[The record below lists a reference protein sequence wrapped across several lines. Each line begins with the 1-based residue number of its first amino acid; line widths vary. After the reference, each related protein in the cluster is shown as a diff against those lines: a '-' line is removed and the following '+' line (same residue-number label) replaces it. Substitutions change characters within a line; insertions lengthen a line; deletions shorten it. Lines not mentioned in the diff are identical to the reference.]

1 MIKQLLTLFALCCYF
16 CSFAQTPA
24 IRINKVNSENYCIGT
39 ELSIDVTVEGVF
51 PADNKFTVV
60 AYRYWDDPARRWEYP
75 AVLRGSK
82 LVTVLKDAALADPQ
96 SFQIRVV
103 SSNPKTETD
112 ANGWFRAL
120 TKSSVRLMS
129 RWGYSADTL
138 NSNEAVVLALVAT
151 PMTPGEAIL
160 NTGEKIQLNY
170 TTSDGAVSYP
180 TFVTFPRTR
189 EGVYSIKEASS
200 VCGALSVIG
209 QVSIKVNAGDLMPA
223 DLNPEQPCEGSE
235 IKVIFDP
242 GTAAFNASTKYR
254 VRFAS
259 DNVGIGTYK
268 FVDAPA
274 TLTAKNELTAR
285 VPDNLLKAMD
295 SGGGIYIGI
304 VTENPSIVSVN
315 KALKVS
321 VYPKPSFSLTAEK
334 TAISLGE
341 QPWISGNPKGL
352 PPFKFTFTSGETFA
366 YNTQASP
373 DKTTQYQVKKFESGC
388 GVIEN
393 PAQAPLVIAVRP
405 SLLLGERGVSANVKP
420 FCEGQT
426 ARMRFRAV
434 GVNAQTTFLVEG
446 TNYTGTK
453 ISFPAKIAGDS
464 LEFFI
469 PKRTAEDP
477 ARDYGDITS
486 LRVVSANPVLASPYT
501 NVLIQS
507 PPFMTPAPNYQPN
520 VPYPSGI
527 RLDYY
532 VWGSRSYTV
541 ELMDGTKET
550 YDYRNI
556 YYNLFVRKDT
566 TFRVK
571 SISNECFVNSN
582 LPAFPIKV
590 LKPSDTTPAML
601 TTVPGTADRCGGDS
615 IAVSVNFAGNF
626 EAGNRFA
633 LSYPYSD
640 QTSTGPYQNL
650 TKQGVYKIA
659 LTDRPEDYLASF
671 SLSSTLPR
679 LTSESGYFYVRA
691 KPQKPSIHPQTVKE
705 YPERMY
711 LGDSP
716 RVTVYASRY
725 STLRYSV
732 DGKEKTIGAD
742 HNGMQNVPLELTNGK
757 VSEFK
762 LISVTNPCGTYN
774 SDITGYYTG
783 VAYKLVLERTD
794 FSIYHCVGTEAEIKF
809 GTESGT
815 AGAGTNFTLEISKS
829 GDQNSYTEVAT
840 ATDSRIFKFKVP
852 DLTAGSYYL
861 RARSSDG
868 IYSEAIN
875 FMVGKVPTSGSFDGS
890 SRDVLY
896 AHTLT
901 VDYGSGIVLSTVIDG
916 DQPWGLVYSDGA
928 RQEQTANYT
937 SYSLVVT
944 APQVFTI
951 SKIWNSCGYGK
962 IEGSVTVKVK
972 PIIALKKY
980 PENSDA
986 IICAGQ
992 TIQLDYQ
999 IKGAEFQ
1006 ANNYLVFSFLSEQGN
1021 PVKLDSVNNAGGRI
1035 QLKIPANIAGGTF
1048 AIKAEIAALQA
1059 SGSIG
1064 YQLYASPDM
1073 TLFGDNTITG
1083 GETTTLYV
1091 RANNKFPYG
1100 TSFQLSDGKS
1110 YTHTAPYPGGIR
1122 EIKLMPTATTTYT
1135 LKELKST
1142 CGIGKVSGSATIT
1155 VQPRLSR
1162 WLSVEGVKGLRNPNV
1177 CNSDTMLVFFYL
1189 NAGPS
1194 VETTY
1199 EVQLSDSTG
1208 NNFVSLPTS
1217 GNFSPV
1223 AAVVPASL
1231 KRSDFYRVRLVPKD
1245 ASISPG
1251 TVPGGVSIGQY
1262 ATAKVLTPSVYY
1274 KPGQK
1279 VEAVIGLEGSSPFY
1293 YRFGDANFSQ
1303 FRNVAKYTDTLRL
1316 SPASPLL
1323 EYRILQV
1330 GNGCGQGKV
1339 GDPSAFRIEL
1349 ITANEPLPSG
1359 EVITFGPN
1367 PTAAVLSV
1375 QFQDSAQRELEIF
1388 NAAGKSVY
1396 TGWSHATNTAIDVSA
1411 LPAGTYLVQVRKKAI
1426 VTTYRI
1432 IKY

>member
-1 MIKQLLTLFALCCYF
+1 
-16 CSFAQTPA
+16 
-24 IRINKVNSENYCIGT
+24 
-39 ELSIDVTVEGVF
+39 
-51 PADNKFTVV
+51 
-60 AYRYWDDPARRWEYP
+60 
-75 AVLRGSK
+75 
-82 LVTVLKDAALADPQ
+82 
-96 SFQIRVV
+96 
-103 SSNPKTETD
+103 
-112 ANGWFRAL
+112 
-120 TKSSVRLMS
+120 VR
-129 RWGYSADTL
+129 
-138 NSNEAVVLALVAT
+138 
-151 PMTPGEAIL
+151 
-160 NTGEKIQLNY
+160 
-170 TTSDGAVSYP
+170 
-180 TFVTFPRTR
+180 
-189 EGVYSIKEASS
+189 
-200 VCGALSVIG
+200 
-209 QVSIKVNAGDLMPA
+209 IKVNAGDFMA
-223 DLNPEQPCEGSE
+223 TDLNPEQPCEGSE
-235 IKVIFDP
+235 VKVLFDP
-242 GTAAFNASTKYR
+242 GTTAFNADTKYR

-259 DNVGIGTYK
+259 NNVNMDSYK
-268 FVDAPA
+268 FMDATA
-274 TLTAKNELTAR
+274 TLTGKNELTAR
-285 VPDNLLKAMD
+285 VPDNLLKAMKSD
-295 SGGGIYIGI
+295 RIYIGI
-304 VTENPSIVSVN
+304 VTENPSAVSIN
-315 KALKVS
+315 KALRVS
-321 VYPKPSFSLTAEK
+321 IYSKPSFSLVAEK
-334 TAISLGE
+334 NTISLNE
-341 QPWISGNPKGL
+341 QPWISGNPTGL
-352 PPFKFTFTSGETFA
+352 PPYKFTFTSGETFI
-366 YNTQASP
+366 NGFQASP

-393 PAQAPLVIAVRP
+393 PGQAPLVITVQP
-405 SLLLGERGVSANVKP
+405 SLLLGERVVPAKVKP

-426 ARMRFRAV
+426 VRMRFRAV
-434 GVNAQTTFLVEG
+434 GVNAQTAFLVEG

-469 PKRTAEDP
+469 PKRAVEDP

-486 LRVVSANPVLASPYT
+486 LRVVSANPALISPYT

-520 VPYPSGI
+520 VPYPSGV

-571 SISNECFVNSN
+571 AIANECFVNTN
-582 LPAFPIKV
+582 LTAFPIKV

-640 QTSTGPYQNL
+640 QTSAGPYQNL

-659 LTDRPEDYLASF
+659 LADWQEDYLASF

-679 LTSESGYFYVRA
+679 LISESGYFYVRA
-691 KPQKPSIHPQTVKE
+691 KPQKASIHPQTVKE

-732 DGKEKTIGAD
+732 DGKEKTIGTD

-774 SDITGYYTG
+774 TDITGYYTG

-794 FSIYHCVGTEAEIKF
+794 LSIFHCVGTEAEIKF

-815 AGAGTNFTLEISKS
+815 AGLGTKFTLEISKS
-829 GDQNSYTEVAT
+829 GDQNSYSEVAT
-840 ATDSRIFKFKVP
+840 ATDTRTFKFRVP
-852 DLTAGSYYL
+852 DLTAGSYYV

-875 FMVGKVPTSGSFDGS
+875 FLVGKVPAKGSFDGS
-890 SRDVLY
+890 SRDVLH
-896 AHTLT
+896 AQALT
-901 VDYGSGIVLSTVIDG
+901 VDYGSGIVLSTVIEG

-928 RQEQTANYT
+928 RQQLTTNYT
-937 SYSLVVT
+937 SYSVVVN

-962 IEGSVTVKVK
+962 LEGAVTVKVK
-972 PIIALKKY
+972 PIVELKKY
-980 PENSDA
+980 PENSEA

-992 TIQLDYQ
+992 TVQLDYA
-999 IKGAEFQ
+999 IKGAELQ
-1006 ANNYLVFSFLSEQGN
+1006 GNNYLVFSLLSEHGN
-1021 PVKLDSVNNAGGRI
+1021 PVKLDSVNNANGRI
-1035 QLKIPANIAGGTF
+1035 QLKIPDNIAGGTF
-1048 AIKAEIAALQA
+1048 AIKAEIATLQA
-1059 SGSIG
+1059 SRSMM
-1064 YQLYASPDM
+1064 YQLYASADL
-1073 TLFGDNTITG
+1073 TLFGDNSITA
-1083 GETTTLYV
+1083 GETTAVYV

-1110 YTHTAPYPGGIR
+1110 YTHTAPYPGGVT
-1122 EIKLMPTATTTYT
+1122 EIKLAPTATTTYT
-1135 LKELKST
+1135 LKELRSA
-1142 CGIGKVSGSATIT
+1142 CGTGKVSGSATVK
-1155 VQPRLSR
+1155 VQSRLAR
-1162 WLSVEGVKGLRNPNV
+1162 WVSVEGVKGLRNPSV
-1177 CNSDTMLVFFYL
+1177 CNSDTMLVFFQL
-1189 NAGPS
+1189 NAAPS
-1194 VETTY
+1194 VETVTY
-1199 EVQLSDSTG
+1199 DVQLSDSTG
-1208 NNFVSLPTS
+1208 NNFMNLPTS
-1217 GNFSPV
+1217 GNFSPIA
-1223 AAVVPASL
+1223 AAVPANL
-1231 KRSDFYRVRLVPKD
+1231 KRSDFYRVRVVPRD

-1251 TVPGGVSIGQY
+1251 TVSGSVSIGQY

-1279 VEAVIGLEGSSPFY
+1279 VDVVIGLEGSSPFY

-1303 FRNVAKYTDTLRL
+1303 FRNVVKYTDTLRL
-1316 SPASPLL
+1316 SPAGPLV
-1323 EYRILQV
+1323 EYRILQA
-1330 GNGCGQGKV
+1330 GNGCGLGKA
-1339 GDPSAFRIEL
+1339 GDPSSFRIEL
-1349 ITANEPLPSG
+1349 VTANEPLPFG
-1359 EVITFGPN
+1359 EVITLGPN
-1367 PTAAVLSV
+1367 PVGSLLSV
-1375 QFQDSAQRELEIF
+1375 QFKTPGERELALF
-1388 NAAGKSVY
+1388 NIAGKSVY
-1396 TGWSHATNTAIDVSA
+1396 TGWSIATDTAIDVSR
-1411 LPAGTYLVQVRKKAI
+1411 LPAGTYLLQVRKKAL